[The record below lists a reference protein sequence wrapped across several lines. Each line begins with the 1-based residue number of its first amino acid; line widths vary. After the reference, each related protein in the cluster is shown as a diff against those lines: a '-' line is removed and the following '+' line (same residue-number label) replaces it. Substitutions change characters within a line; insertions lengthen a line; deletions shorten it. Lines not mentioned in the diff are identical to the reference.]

1 MGKNVWI
8 WEPMISAD
16 KLYERWTGI
25 HGHEEELARLIDA
38 SGDPFRDDNVPI
50 AYRVHKV
57 LRAEGK
63 GIVSYCEECIPEK
76 GERYYSPYIT
86 NLQGDETYYDFR
98 NVAFLMSQI
107 TEYEK
112 NRPELFYQVIE
123 NPDEAWASTAPLH
136 PGLQTISAYEAIRR
150 LKITPIELVDILNG
164 IEHCDENGYRIRLQ
178 RLITTK
184 ESSFRE
190 YGLNDPYFCEEDLA
204 NVKIYQCDFDKYCE
218 QWEPQIYAGY
228 DSEENNYDV
237 REMNSELLR
246 LKQENMEQKKK
257 IVEQQKKINELEA
270 QLDAPRGFSHE
281 KRTDAANEARAKNK
295 LAVWKDIFP
304 RMVRVY
310 ARMEQGRT
318 YIKKDVAELFQD
330 EGVDVS
336 ISKAG
341 KITDAGLDYFWKLF
355 TNSGRPI
362 ADLSKCGSPDVNAA
376 TTTDPR
382 ST

>member
-164 IEHCDENGYRIRLQ
+164 IEHYDENGYRIGLQ

-190 YGLNDPYFCEEDLA
+190 YDMNDPYFCEADLVH
-204 NVKIYQCDFDKYCE
+204 VKIYQCDFDKYCE
-218 QWEPQIYAGY
+218 QWGIGSQAISC
-228 DSEENNYDV
+228 SEDTNNAI
-237 REMNSELLR
+237 RERDAKILR
-246 LKQENMEQKKK
+246 LEQKCE
-257 IVEQQKKINELEA
+257 EQQKIIGQLEA
-270 QLDAPRGFSHE
+270 QLSAPCGFSYE
-281 KRTDAANEARAKNK
+281 KRTDAANDARQDKSLATWKEA
-295 LAVWKDIFP
+295 FP

-318 YIKKDVAELFQD
+318 YTRKEVAELFQD
-330 EGVDVS
+330 ESMDVS

-341 KITDAGLDYFWKLF
+341 KITDARLNYFWKLF